1 MTSVCCAWIKWKSHL
16 TTSTKRKKQV
26 AKCLRA
32 KAKTHPYT
40 ECTDGK
46 QRHRHWIHKSEWRS
60 SILVK
65 LFTVCCNKR
74 VSRIW
79 RNFNL
84 FHLVFFSVYTS
95 KTHTYS
101 KNILERISGRWNVS
115 KENIVETFSRI
126 NLYLKSYSCM
136 PFALVLP
143 HGASYYNHINVFVYK
158 LRLSF
163 QHME

>member
-1 MTSVCCAWIKWKSHL
+1 MKAHAFIHMCSALHMYNDYGMTSVCCAWIKWKSHL

-84 FHLVFFSVYTS
+84 FPSRVFFRLHIKNTHILEKHTRTNKWPMKCIKGKHSGNIFENQLVF
-95 KTHTYS
+95 
-101 KNILERISGRWNVS
+101 
-115 KENIVETFSRI
+115 
-126 NLYLKSYSCM
+126 
-136 PFALVLP
+136 
-143 HGASYYNHINVFVYK
+143 
-158 LRLSF
+158 
-163 QHME
+163 